1 MKKITY
7 SQALEQVL
15 SSVPMTD
22 EVREKLETLK
32 SSLDKRSAA
41 PKKPTKAQ
49 REIAEFVETVYAY
62 VASQTEPSRCTD
74 IAQSLGVSP
83 QKTSAALSKL
93 VKGGRVLKT
102 EGEKKVSLFS
112 LAE

>member
-32 SSLDKRSAA
+32 SALDKRSAA

-74 IAQSLGVSP
+74 IAQNLGVSP

-102 EGEKKVSLFS
+102 EGEKHTSLFS
-112 LAE
+112 CAE